1 MYPYSASG
9 SPVPGFPVFA
19 DYNIRDARPE
29 GRASPGL
36 FKSYFQRFTM
46 DYIGNL
52 FRPPSE
58 GRSMIIQVTV
68 GCSHNQCTFCGA
80 YKEKKFYFK
89 DMATI
94 KRDIDEASGYRNY
107 FDKVFLAD
115 GDVLILPTKDLLEIL
130 SYINKKC
137 PWTTRIGVY
146 ANTKAILKK
155 TPQELKELKD
165 AGIKII
171 YQGIESG
178 NREVLRRIKKGAFP
192 HKMIETSQ
200 KIIESGMELSQTVL
214 LGLGGVELSETHAID
229 TGKLLGEMSPHY
241 ASALT
246 VMLLPYTELGKAAN
260 AGTFKLPDKFGLLN
274 ELRLIVENMHVKR
287 ECYFTSNH
295 ASNYLPVK
303 AHFPREREAVLALL
317 EEVIARGDESILK
330 PEYLRAL

>member
-1 MYPYSASG
+1 
-9 SPVPGFPVFA
+9 
-19 DYNIRDARPE
+19 
-29 GRASPGL
+29 
-36 FKSYFQRFTM
+36 M
-46 DYIGNL
+46 DYVGSL

-80 YKEKKFYFK
+80 YKEKEFYIK

-94 KRDIDEASGYRNY
+94 KKDIDEAAQYREH

-115 GDVLILPTKDLLEIL
+115 GDVLIMPTGQIIEIL
-130 SYINKKC
+130 SYIREKC
-137 PWTTRIGVY
+137 GVKRIGVY

-155 TPQELKELKD
+155 SPDELKELKE
-165 AGIKII
+165 AGIGII

-178 NREVLRRIKKGAFP
+178 NIEVLRRIKKGAFP

-200 KIIESGMELSQTVL
+200 KIIASGMELSQTVL
-214 LGLGGVELSETHAID
+214 LGLGGVELSEAHAID

-246 VMLLPYTELGKAAN
+246 VMLIPYTPLGRDAA
-260 AGTFKLPDKFGLLN
+260 AGKFKLPDKFGTLK
-274 ELRLIVENMHVKR
+274 ELRLMVENMHVKR
-287 ECYFTSNH
+287 DCFFTSNH
-295 ASNYLPVK
+295 ASNYLPIR
-303 AHFPREREAVLALL
+303 AHFPQDREAVLALL
-317 EEVIARGDESILK
+317 DEVIARGDESMLK